1 MKNRKYWHELS
12 KEEQEKF
19 IQEEKITIG
28 EFMKKFKQPDW
39 CSYPNALEGLMGCW
53 ALVFGYIHSEEDCKD
68 CEFYGRKDR
77 NRK

>member
-53 ALVFGYIHSEEDCKD
+53 ALVFGCIHSEEDCKD
-68 CEFYGRKDR
+68 CEFYGERKR
-77 NRK
+77 